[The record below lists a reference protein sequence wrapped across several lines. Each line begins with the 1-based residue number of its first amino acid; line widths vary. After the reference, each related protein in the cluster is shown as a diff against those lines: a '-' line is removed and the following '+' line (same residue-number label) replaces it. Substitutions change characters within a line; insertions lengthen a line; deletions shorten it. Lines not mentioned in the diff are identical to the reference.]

1 VFPHATANSR
11 APSRECT
18 PDKGPAYCAASG
30 VTNTGDQV
38 SMTLIDHCRMFGHYN
53 AWANG
58 RLYEAVARLSTEQY
72 RADRGAF
79 FKSVHGTLN
88 HLLVTDRIWM
98 QRFTG
103 AGDAPGRLD
112 AILFETFDELRVA
125 RAAEDRRIV
134 SFVDGLDDARIA
146 GTIKYRR
153 VSSPQEFEQQLAPAL
168 AHWFNHQ
175 THHRGQVHALLT
187 GLVGEAPELDL
198 LFFQRLSAKPAA

>member
-1 VFPHATANSR
+1 M
-11 APSRECT
+11 T
-18 PDKGPAYCAASG
+18 PA
-30 VTNTGDQV
+30 
-38 SMTLIDHCRMFGHYN
+38 DHYRMFGRYN

-58 RLYEAVARLSTEQY
+58 RLYDAAARLTAEQY

-103 AGDAPGRLD
+103 EGDAPDRLD
-112 AILFETFDELRVA
+112 AILFETLGELRAA
-125 RAAEDRRIV
+125 REAEDRRITG
-134 SFVDGLDDARIA
+134 FVDGLDLARLEA
-146 GTIKYRR
+146 TIKYRR
-153 VSSPQEFEQQLAPAL
+153 VSSPEEIEQQLAPAL

-187 GLVGEAPELDL
+187 GLAGQAPELDL
-198 LFFQRLSAKPAA
+198 LYFQRLSAAPAA

>member
-1 VFPHATANSR
+1 M
-11 APSRECT
+11 T
-18 PDKGPAYCAASG
+18 PVAHY
-30 VTNTGDQV
+30 
-38 SMTLIDHCRMFGHYN
+38 RMFGHYN
-53 AWANG
+53 AWANS
-58 RLYEAVARLSTEQY
+58 RLYDATARLSAEQY

-103 AGDAPGRLD
+103 EGDAPNRLD
-112 AILFETFDELRVA
+112 AILFESFDDLRAA
-125 RAAEDRRIV
+125 RAVADRRIV
-134 SFVDGLDDARIA
+134 DFVDGLDDGRIA

-153 VSSPQEFEQQLAPAL
+153 VSSPEEFEQQLAPAL

-175 THHRGQVHALLT
+175 THHRGHVHALLT

-198 LFFQRLSAKPAA
+198 LIFQRQSVKSAA

>member
-1 VFPHATANSR
+1 
-11 APSRECT
+11 
-18 PDKGPAYCAASG
+18 
-30 VTNTGDQV
+30 
-38 SMTLIDHCRMFGHYN
+38 MTLLAHFQMFGHYN
-53 AWANG
+53 AWANT
-58 RLYEAVARLSTEQY
+58 RLYDAAARLDGEQY

-103 AGDAPGRLD
+103 EGDAPNRLD
-112 AILFETFDELRVA
+112 AILFESFDDLRAA

-134 SFVDGLDDARIA
+134 DFVDGLDDGRIA

-153 VSSPQEFEQQLAPAL
+153 VSSPEEFEQQLAPAL

-175 THHRGQVHALLT
+175 THHRGHVHALLT

-198 LFFQRLSAKPAA
+198 LIFQRQSVKSAA

>member
-1 VFPHATANSR
+1 MT
-11 APSRECT
+11 PS
-18 PDKGPAYCAASG
+18 AHY
-30 VTNTGDQV
+30 
-38 SMTLIDHCRMFGHYN
+38 RMFGHYN

-58 RLYEAVARLSTEQY
+58 RLYDSVARLSTEQY

-103 AGDAPGRLD
+103 EGEAPNRLD
-112 AILFETFDELRVA
+112 AILFETLDELRVA
-125 RAAEDRRIV
+125 RQTEDRRIV
-134 SFVDGLDDARIA
+134 DFVERLDEARIA

-153 VSSPQEFEQQLAPAL
+153 VSSPEQCEQHLAPAL

-175 THHRGQVHALLT
+175 THHRGQIHALLT
-187 GLVGEAPELDL
+187 GLIGTAPELDL

>member
-1 VFPHATANSR
+1 M
-11 APSRECT
+11 T
-18 PDKGPAYCAASG
+18 P
-30 VTNTGDQV
+30 V
-38 SMTLIDHCRMFGHYN
+38 DHYRMFGHYT
-53 AWANG
+53 AWANT
-58 RLYEAVARLSTEQY
+58 RLYDAAARLSDEQY

-103 AGDAPGRLD
+103 EGEAPDRLD
-112 AILFETFDELRVA
+112 AILFETFDPLHAA
-125 RAAEDRRIV
+125 REAEDRRIV
-134 SFVDGLDDARIA
+134 DFVERLDDARIA

-153 VSSPQEFEQQLAPAL
+153 VSSPEVFEQPLAPAL

-187 GLVGEAPELDL
+187 GLVGAAPELDL
-198 LFFQRLSAKPAA
+198 LYFQRLSAKAAG

>member
-1 VFPHATANSR
+1 M
-11 APSRECT
+11 T
-18 PDKGPAYCAASG
+18 PVAHY
-30 VTNTGDQV
+30 
-38 SMTLIDHCRMFGHYN
+38 RMFGRYN
-53 AWANG
+53 AWANS
-58 RLYEAVARLSTEQY
+58 RLYDATARLSAEQY

-103 AGDAPGRLD
+103 EGDAPNRLD
-112 AILFETFDELRVA
+112 AILFESFDDLRVA
-125 RAAEDRRIV
+125 REAEDRRIV
-134 SFVDGLDDARIA
+134 DFVDGLDDGRIA

-153 VSSPQEFEQQLAPAL
+153 VSTPEEFEQQLTPAL

-175 THHRGQVHALLT
+175 THHRGHVHALLT

-198 LFFQRLSAKPAA
+198 LIFQRQSVKPAA